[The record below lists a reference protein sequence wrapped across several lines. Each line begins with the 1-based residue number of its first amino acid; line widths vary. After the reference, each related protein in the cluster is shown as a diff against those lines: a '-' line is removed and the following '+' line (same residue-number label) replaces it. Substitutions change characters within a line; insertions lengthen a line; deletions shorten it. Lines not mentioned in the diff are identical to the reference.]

1 MSYYPEAPRNVKFL
15 VVVFDYFTKWRYA
28 EPLAS
33 VYGRGMI
40 KFTWKNILIHF
51 GTPKTLISDNGLQ
64 FSDNGARS
72 TTYDNGSPLW
82 LIPKPTGK

>member
-1 MSYYPEAPRNVKFL
+1 MIQSLPATPLTSMSSPWPFHKEGIDIVSYYPEAPGNVKFL
-15 VVVFDYFTKWRYA
+15 VVVFDYFTKWRDA

-51 GTPKTLISDNGLQ
+51 GTPKMLISDNGL
-64 FSDNGARS
+64 
-72 TTYDNGSPLW
+72 
-82 LIPKPTGK
+82 